1 MARTRI
7 VNRWRRNME
16 VRDDAEYVDM
26 LTTLSEGSV
35 RRNFNPYTD
44 IDWDSP
50 EFAVVDN
57 DERWILPATD
67 PFGRHPWYQAQSKE
81 RQIEIGMWRQAN
93 VAKVGLHFESI
104 LIRGLMEYSF
114 WTPNGSPEYR
124 YCLHEAVE
132 ECNHTMMFQEMV
144 NRIGADVP
152 GMPRLLKWIQPFIP
166 LVAGP
171 LPIPFWFGILAG
183 EEPIDHTQKNVLR
196 EGKTLHPIMER
207 VMAIHV
213 AEEARHI
220 SFAHEYLRKRV
231 PHLPRRKRF
240 WLSLYVPLTMRILC
254 SAIIVPPRAF
264 WKEFDIPRSVRKEIF
279 FRSPESRQMLRDMFG
294 DVRMLCH
301 DTGLIN
307 PIAKLVWRICKID
320 GRPSRYRSEPQ
331 RQHLVA
337 GRLGTPMPHV
347 ITQSCCSDGSCVY
360 ACPVNCI
367 HPSPDEPGFATAE
380 MLYIDPAACV
390 DCGAC
395 VSACPVG
402 AIAPETQLEPEQLP
416 FVELNASFY
425 PEAAEGKLPPTSKLA
440 PVIEAPHVH
449 ARAGGPLTV
458 AIVGS
463 GPAAMYAADELLTQ
477 RGVRVNVFER
487 LPTPYG
493 LVRAGVAPDHQST
506 KRVTKLFDRIAR
518 RRGFHVLPQ
527 RRGGIGPDARRTA
540 GPPPRRALCRRRAER
555 PSTRHRRAWACPAPA
570 PPPRSVAWI
579 NGHPEYTDLPV
590 DLGHERVVIVGNGN
604 VAFDVARI
612 LTTRPGCVGPH
623 RHLRPRAGRAAGS
636 RVQRG
641 GDRGPPRPRAV
652 GVHAARTHRPD
663 VDVRGGARRRRPRS
677 GASAIWPTSPIR

>member
-1 MARTRI
+1 MARTRM
-7 VNRWRRNME
+7 VRRWRRNMD
-16 VRDDAEYVDM
+16 VVDDTEYVDM

-67 PFGRHPWYQAQSKE
+67 PVGQHPWYKAQTLE

-104 LIRGLMEYSF
+104 LIRGLMEYAF

-320 GRPSRYRSEPQ
+320 GRPSRYRSEPPASTWC
-331 RQHLVA
+331 RPPRSL
-337 GRLGTPMPHV
+337 MPHV

-380 MLYIDPAACV
+380 MLYIDPVACV

-402 AIAPETQLEPEQLP
+402 AIAPDTRLEPEQLP
-416 FVELNASFY
+416 FVALNAAFY
-425 PEAAEGKLPPTSKLA
+425 PDRPAGEKLPPTSKLA
-440 PVIEAPHVH
+440 PVIEAP
-449 ARAGGPLTV
+449 
-458 AIVGS
+458 
-463 GPAAMYAADELLTQ
+463 
-477 RGVRVNVFER
+477 
-487 LPTPYG
+487 
-493 LVRAGVAPDHQST
+493 
-506 KRVTKLFDRIAR
+506 K
-518 RRGFHVLPQ
+518 
-527 RRGGIGPDARRTA
+527 
-540 GPPPRRALCRRRAER
+540 
-555 PSTRHRRAWACPAPA
+555 
-570 PPPRSVAWI
+570 
-579 NGHPEYTDLPV
+579 
-590 DLGHERVVIVGNGN
+590 
-604 VAFDVARI
+604 
-612 LTTRPGCVGPH
+612 
-623 RHLRPRAGRAAGS
+623 
-636 RVQRG
+636 
-641 GDRGPPRPRAV
+641 
-652 GVHAARTHRPD
+652 VHAAR
-663 VDVRGGARRRRPRS
+663 RR
-677 GASAIWPTSPIR
+677 IR